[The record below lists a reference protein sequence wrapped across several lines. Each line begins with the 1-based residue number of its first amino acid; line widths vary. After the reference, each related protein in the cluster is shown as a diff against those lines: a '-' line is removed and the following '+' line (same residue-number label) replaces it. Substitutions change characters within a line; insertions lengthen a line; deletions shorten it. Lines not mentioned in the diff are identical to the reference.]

1 MSSDQRGRM
10 GRREC
15 GKASLSSLHQRSMF
29 AEGMAEDCY
38 ETVTLRSRPAQTD
51 PELQLDGVDLFLH
64 RKRRQSTNRRRRVLS
79 EASAEHL
86 HKVVFIG
93 GRVAPAERHI
103 DSLGQRGRAERQNNV
118 SKERCTQRGSS
129 YLTGGN
135 DLVAS
140 LLESH
145 PQIANW
151 LDHVPPMNE
160 KHPD

>member
-15 GKASLSSLHQRSMF
+15 GKASLSSLHQRNMF

-64 RKRRQSTNRRRRVLS
+64 RKRRQSTNRRRRILS

-93 GRVAPAERHI
+93 GRVAPAECHI
-103 DSLGQRGRAERQNNV
+103 DALGQRGRAERQNNV
-118 SKERCTQRGSS
+118 SKKRRAQGRGSR
-129 YLTGGN
+129 LTRGDN
-135 DLVAS
+135 PISA
-140 LLESH
+140 LLEAH

-151 LDHVPPMNE
+151 LDHVPAM
-160 KHPD
+160 